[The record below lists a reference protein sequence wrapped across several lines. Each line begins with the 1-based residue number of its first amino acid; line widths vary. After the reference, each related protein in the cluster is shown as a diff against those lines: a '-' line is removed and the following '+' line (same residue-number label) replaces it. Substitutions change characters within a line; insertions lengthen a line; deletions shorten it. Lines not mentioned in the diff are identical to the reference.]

1 MQEFRQTLPGISP
14 EAQIR
19 AHPAFLPLV
28 NQRRALAWALASLM
42 LLVYFGF
49 IALVAFAPATMATPV
64 AGTITLGFPLGL
76 GVIVAAIVLTGL
88 YVLRANASFDAM
100 TRRIVE
106 DAP

>member
-1 MQEFRQTLPGISP
+1 MPEHRRTPPGITA

-28 NQRRALAWALASLM
+28 NQRRALAWSLAALM
-42 LLVYFGF
+42 LAIYFGF
-49 IALVAFAPATMATPV
+49 IALVAFAPATMAIPV

-76 GVIVAAIVLTGL
+76 GVIIAAILLTGL
-88 YVLRANASFDAM
+88 YVLRANASFDGM
-100 TRRIVE
+100 TRHIVE